1 MLGIIGAMD
10 IEIEGIRSLMTEK
23 REKVISGI
31 SFVSGKLGACE
42 VVTAVCGI
50 GKVFAAI
57 CAQSM
62 ILEFNPDAVI
72 NTGVAGGLSP
82 ELKIGDIAVANNVV
96 QHDMDPSALGDP
108 KGLIPGLDIIYIDAD
123 QKLTD
128 MLAECV
134 SSEGMPLLR
143 GTIATGDQFVAT
155 SEKKNCIIKD
165 FSAIAT
171 EMEGAAIGQV
181 CYVNKKPFA
190 VLRAISDS
198 ANENSVED
206 YPAFA
211 ESTAKKYISVV
222 LRFAEMYGKDS

>member
-10 IEIEGIRSLMTEK
+10 IEIEGIRSLMTDKKEK
-23 REKVISGI
+23 MISGI
-31 SFVSGKLGACE
+31 SFVSGKLGKSEA
-42 VVTAVCGI
+42 VTAVCGI

-57 CAQSM
+57 CTQSM
-62 ILEFNPDAVI
+62 ILEYDPDVII

-82 ELKIGDIAVANNVV
+82 ELKIGDIAVAKNVV

-108 KGLIPGLDIIYIDAD
+108 VGFIPGLDIIYID
-123 QKLTD
+123 TD
-128 MLAECV
+128 TEVSAMLYECV
-134 SSEGMPLLR
+134 KSEGVNALY
-143 GTIATGDQFVAT
+143 GTVATGDQFIA
-155 SEKKNCIIKD
+155 SSDKKNSIVGN
-165 FSAIAT
+165 FGAVAA

-198 ANENSVED
+198 ADENSVED

-211 ESTAKKYISVV
+211 QAMAKKYISVV
-222 LRFAEMYGKDS
+222 CRFADMFAAEK

>member
-31 SFVSGKLGACE
+31 SFVAGKLEGCD
-42 VVTAVCGI
+42 VVTAVCGV

-62 ILEFNPDAVI
+62 IIEYNPDAVI

-82 ELKIGDIAVANNVV
+82 ELKIGDIAIANNVV
-96 QHDMDPSALGDP
+96 QFDMDTSWVGDP
-108 KGLIPGLDIIYIDAD
+108 KGMISGINVIYIY
-123 QKLTD
+123 TD
-128 MLAECV
+128 KKMTDLLAECV
-134 SSEGMPLLR
+134 RANGIGLLI
-143 GTIATGDQFVAT
+143 GTIATGDQFVAS
-155 SEKKNCIIKD
+155 SENKKNIIHD

-190 VLRAISDS
+190 VMRAISDS

-206 YPAFA
+206 YPAFV

-222 LRFAEMYGKDS
+222 CRFAEMYGKDN